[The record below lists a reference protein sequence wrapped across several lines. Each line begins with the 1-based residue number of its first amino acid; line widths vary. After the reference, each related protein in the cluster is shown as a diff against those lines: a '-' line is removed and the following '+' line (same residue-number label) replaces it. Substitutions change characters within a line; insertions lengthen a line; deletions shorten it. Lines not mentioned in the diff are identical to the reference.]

1 MKQGNHG
8 WTTTRRCMKNALIT
22 ETSIATWAKFKNRVD
37 QLTNGLMRPG
47 LMKGDVVA
55 VQLPNIPEFM
65 IAHVAI
71 SAFGGVMQTIPCL
84 TVKRILNFS

>member
-1 MKQGNHG
+1 M
-8 WTTTRRCMKNALIT
+8 
-22 ETSIATWAKFKNRVD
+22 
-37 QLTNGLMRPG
+37 GLG

-71 SAFGGVMQTIPCL
+71 SAFGGVMQTIHMPYGKTDIEFFLNHSGARTVSACL
-84 TVKRILNFS
+84 LLRSSRQRR